1 MARRQEVPVQSGSL
15 SGHTQIAY
23 EGIRRLLFHN
33 EIVPGQK
40 ISYRELSERLGMS
53 QTPVIQ
59 ALKWL
64 EFQQLVCH
72 EPNRGYYIAHI
83 NLQEVEEIYDL
94 RSLIELD
101 LLAATIE
108 NLNKT
113 GLRRLGVAL
122 ENHLKAY
129 KDEYLYDRL
138 LKDMEYHLTLAS
150 LAGRVVHQQT
160 LKNLFDLLYLKYGAK
175 FLFHSSM
182 NQVDTDH
189 QAIFEHIA
197 KRNLEGAR
205 HTLSEHIRRVR
216 AHVLHSVERVL
227 VATRI

>member
-1 MARRQEVPVQSGSL
+1 MAKPQAALAQLDGL

-40 ISYRELSERLGMS
+40 ISYRDLSERLGMS

-83 NLQEVEEIYDL
+83 NAQEVEEVYDL

-101 LLAATIE
+101 LLEPTIKH
-108 NLNKT
+108 LNKS
-113 GLRRLGVAL
+113 GLHRLAVAL
-122 ENHLKAY
+122 ENHRKAFN
-129 KDEYLYDRL
+129 DGYLYDRL
-138 LKDMEYHLTLAS
+138 LRDMEYHLTLAS
-150 LAGRVVHQQT
+150 MAGRIVHQQA

-175 FLFHSSM
+175 FLFNSIMGSI
-182 NQVDTDH
+182 DTDH
-189 QAIFEHIA
+189 HTIFDNIA
-197 KRNLEGAR
+197 KRDLEGAR
-205 HTLSEHIRRVR
+205 HTLSEHIRRVK
-216 AHVLHSVERVL
+216 AHVLDNVQRVMA
-227 VATRI
+227 ATRI

>member
-1 MARRQEVPVQSGSL
+1 MAKRQSAPVQSEAL

-40 ISYRELSERLGMS
+40 ISYRELSERMGMS

-72 EPNRGYYIAHI
+72 EPNRGYYIAPI
-83 NLQEVEEIYDL
+83 NSQEVEEVYDL

-101 LLAATIE
+101 LLSATIS
-108 NLNKT
+108 NINKK
-113 GLRRLGVAL
+113 GLQRLAAAL
-122 ENHLKAY
+122 EAHLKAFV
-129 KDEYLYDRL
+129 DGYLYDRL
-138 LKDMEYHLTLAS
+138 LRDMEYHLTLAS
-150 LAGRVVHQQT
+150 LAGRVVQQQT

-175 FLFHSSM
+175 FLFPSSM
-182 NQVDTDH
+182 NMVDTDH
-189 QAIFEHIA
+189 QTIFGHVED
-197 KRNLEGAR
+197 RNLEGAR
-205 HTLSEHIRRVR
+205 HTLSEHIRRVK
-216 AHVLHSVERVL
+216 AHVLLNVERVIA
-227 VATRI
+227 ATRM